1 MRVLSLVI
9 LSAIVLWVLDAGAG
23 EYPGRGGWG
32 AKESVFRVRC
42 SITTPAGPSEVDLG
56 TAFGHKSGNVLSANH
71 VVEPCLKKN
80 GSLKLAAS
88 DRSISSA
95 EVLISDA
102 ALDLALLK
110 PDTGFVKNPLAIA
123 SGDKFTMG
131 AQVTSWGFP
140 AGYSGDVA
148 LLTVGYLAGVVSD
161 PGNPSIR
168 RWVVNAAINSGNS
181 GGPLLETDTPS
192 IIGVV
197 IQKLSPLTPGVRS
210 QLMALS
216 ESGSSEVKVLAQA
229 VFDIAQRSQ
238 LVIGHSVIISDLRD
252 FLQRGG
258 IEP

>member
-1 MRVLSLVI
+1 MTS
-9 LSAIVLWVLDAGAG
+9 
-23 EYPGRGGWG
+23 
-32 AKESVFRVRC
+32 
-42 SITTPAGPSEVDLG
+42 TGPSEVDLG

-71 VVEPCLKKN
+71 VIEPCLKKN
-80 GSLKLAAS
+80 GGLKLAAS
-88 DRSISSA
+88 DRSVSLVA
-95 EVLISDA
+95 VLISDA

-123 SGDKFTMG
+123 SSDKFTMG

-140 AGYSGDVA
+140 SGYSGDVA

-161 PGNPSIR
+161 ESNSSIR
-168 RWVVNAAINSGNS
+168 RWVINAAINRGNS

-197 IQKLSPLTPGVRS
+197 IQKLSPLTSGVRS

-216 ESGSSEVKVLAQA
+216 ERGSQEVKVLAQA

-238 LVIGHSVIISDLRD
+238 LVIGHSVILNDLRD
-252 FLQRGG
+252 FLRRGG
-258 IEP
+258 VEP